1 MFIYLSIFKIRYLLH
16 TDTFKGLLTT
26 IALQSEHINMLDC
39 KAVVAHAF
47 NPRRQI
53 SEFKASQGYTEKL
66 LPKKQIKKAKQN
78 KKLN

>member
-1 MFIYLSIFKIRYLLH
+1 
-16 TDTFKGLLTT
+16 
-26 IALQSEHINMLDC
+26 MLDC